1 MASNPTFSY
10 GFINYKINPTF
21 SYELIDN
28 KIPCGG
34 FNLLGGGVKGR
45 NIESKEVQSLI
56 FSLYADDRADKSVTP
71 QRLLILNCEDYV
83 KINPILRNPPSET
96 KVVASNLRF
105 TCLNYYDY
113 LQFAN
118 QLTKVQSEEELESI
132 FNKATNGNIV
142 TLYDIANLYTKELG
156 IKTVP
161 WNDEGNLTDS
171 YVEQILQQYYQ
182 QEGSFMNWIKKTT
195 VWAALEEQYFYG
207 INQKISEDS
216 MFKDFVLDFTTEG
229 NTLTY
234 VKPQK

>member
-1 MASNPTFSY
+1 MS
-10 GFINYKINPTF
+10 NPTF

-45 NIESKEVQSLI
+45 SIESKESQSLI
-56 FSLYADDRADKSVTP
+56 FSLYADDRTDKSVTP
-71 QRLLILNCEDYV
+71 QRLLILNYEDYV

-105 TCLNYYDY
+105 TCWNYYDY
-113 LQFAN
+113 LQWLNRLMKA
-118 QLTKVQSEEELESI
+118 QSKEELESI
-132 FNKATNGNIV
+132 LNKATNGNIV
-142 TLYDIANLYTKELG
+142 TMYDIANLYTKELG

-161 WNDEGNLTDS
+161 GNDEGNSIDS
-171 YVEQILQQYYQ
+171 FVEQILQQYYQ

-195 VWAALEEQYFYG
+195 VWAAADGQYFYG
-207 INQKISEDS
+207 INQENLGDS

-234 VKPQK
+234 NDQKK